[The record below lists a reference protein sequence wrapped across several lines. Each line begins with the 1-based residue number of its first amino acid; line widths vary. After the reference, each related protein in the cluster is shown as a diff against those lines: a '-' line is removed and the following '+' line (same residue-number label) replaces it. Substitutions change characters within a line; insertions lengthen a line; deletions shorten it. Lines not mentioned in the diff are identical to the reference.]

1 MKSMTGFGRANYEND
16 GRMYNIEIK
25 SVNHRYCDIS
35 VKLPRSI
42 SYLEEKIKKA
52 SDYDGFI
59 ISMNKEEFEYLLSI
73 LNSLIDIEKKIPQKL
88 KTKNSIILTELLKN
102 VEKVTIVKYT

>member
-1 MKSMTGFGRANYEND
+1 MLN
-16 GRMYNIEIK
+16 
-25 SVNHRYCDIS
+25 
-35 VKLPRSI
+35 
-42 SYLEEKIKKA
+42 LEEKIKKA